1 MPKTITYCEKIVFAH
16 FTGHIEG
23 GENFDVYEPLKM
35 QAASNGLAYY
45 LWEPLGHY
53 VIFQQNSGECAI
65 PQVIELTTP
74 EQCQRVIAGMDALGD
89 WYLPFEQIKKPGQR
103 AMIEAILREAGIA
116 LPNGLYG
123 TEEASVEEP

>member
-1 MPKTITYCEKIVFAH
+1 MPKMITYRESVVLTH

-35 QAASNGLAYY
+35 QVASNGLAYY

-53 VIFQQNSGECAI
+53 VILQQKSGECAI
-65 PQVIELTTP
+65 PHAIELATP
-74 EQCQRVIAGMDALGD
+74 EQCQRIIAGMDALGN

-103 AMIEAILREAGIA
+103 AAIEAILREAGIA

-123 TEEASVEEP
+123 TEKNERGKP